1 MTNRKSKMRNHRSQP
16 HSRRWRSGLLAAGLA
31 AAALGTLPAVAS
43 AAPSDLSL
51 TFTGQTGTSSWSAGG
66 ITVNANASTTDPTNP
81 VQKIVCSV
89 DQGASTTTIGAQQ
102 KVPVSGNGAHI
113 VECYPV
119 AWDGTQGD
127 PAFTTVQIDDQVPA
141 VTLSGAATSPTW
153 NTGSATVTATA
164 SEPQALAG
172 IQSVTCLD
180 GAGDRTVTPGD
191 TGSITVSGTLRYNVS
206 CYATTAAGVIGSRT
220 SEQVWMDNTAPQV
233 TYTSA
238 PDPTQWYNSGQP
250 VQVNVQTPVG
260 AAPIQSLTC
269 DYAGHAF
276 FSGGQLTIPAPPALH
291 NWSVAV
297 TLPGTGSGALNCF
310 AADTAA
316 NFGAATSIAQKVD
329 TTPPTGVFVGNPTDP
344 AVILAK
350 VGDNLSGVYG
360 ANIQYEQ
367 KHAWITLPTTLRG
380 GTARAVIP
388 ANNPITVGKHPL
400 RIVVTDNADNKYVG
414 QETQHAKLAILDYPV
429 AAGLRLLYT
438 IAPAGRDIFG
448 HPAANTDTNSTI
460 RLAYGQAAVI
470 SGRLDTTARSL
481 LAHQPVGITVRLA
494 TGKHYIAFV
503 RTNTRGAWRYR
514 LPAGGDRTVT
524 MAYRGTV
531 GLRRRS
537 HTITVLGH
545 AAIKL
550 SVNPLVAGGQLS
562 LNAQVLGGAL
572 PAKGLG
578 LIAQWRRGANS
589 PWQTFPR
596 LQTAADGRVTGRF
609 LVPAVTRG
617 SHIQIRVSAP
627 AARGWGYAGAISPIL
642 NARVA

>member
-1 MTNRKSKMRNHRSQP
+1 MRNHSSQP
-16 HSRRWRSGLLAAGLA
+16 TSRRWRSGLLAAGLA
-31 AAALGTLPAVAS
+31 VAALGSLPAIAT
-43 AAPSDLSL
+43 AAPAGQPADLSL
-51 TFTGQTGTSSWSAGG
+51 TFIGQTGTSSWSAGG
-66 ITVNANASTTDPTNP
+66 LTVTANAATTDPTNP
-81 VQKIVCSV
+81 VQTIVCSV

-113 VECYPV
+113 VECYPI

-180 GAGDRTVTPGD
+180 GAGDKTVTPGD
-191 TGSITVSGTLRYNVS
+191 TGAITVSGTLRYNVS

-220 SEQVWMDNTAPQV
+220 YEQVWVDNTAPQV
-233 TYTSA
+233 TYTNA

-260 AAPIQSLTC
+260 AAPIASLTC
-269 DYAGHAF
+269 DYAGHAV

-297 TLPGTGSGALNCF
+297 TLPGTGSGPLNCF

-316 NFGAATSIAQKVD
+316 NFGAVTSIPQKVD
-329 TTPPTGVFVGNPTDP
+329 TTAPTGVFVGNPTDP

-350 VGDNLSGVYG
+350 VADNLSGVYG
-360 ANIQYEQ
+360 ANIQYKQ
-367 KHAWITLPTTLRG
+367 KHVWVTLPTTLHG

-400 RIVVTDNADNKYVG
+400 RVVVTDSADNKSVG
-414 QETQHAKLAILDYPV
+414 YDDQHGKPAVLDYPV

-438 IAPAGRDIFG
+438 VAPTGRDVYG
-448 HPAANTDTNSTI
+448 HPAANTDTDSTV

-481 LAHQPVGITVRLA
+481 LAHQAIRITVRLA
-494 TGKHYIAFV
+494 DGKHYVAFV
-503 RTNTRGAWRYR
+503 RTNARGVWRYR

-524 MAYRGTV
+524 IAYGGTV

-537 HTITVLGH
+537 HVITVLGH
-545 AAIKL
+545 AAISL
-550 SVNPLVAGGQLS
+550 SVSPLVGGGQLVLS
-562 LNAQVLGGAL
+562 ARVLGGAIPL
-572 PAKGLG
+572 HGLG
-578 LIAQWRRGANS
+578 LVAQWRRGANS

-596 LQTAADGRVTGRF
+596 LQTGADGRVTGRF
-609 LVPAVTRG
+609 LVPAVARG
-617 SHIQIRVSAP
+617 SRLQIRVSAP
-627 AARGWGYAGAISPIL
+627 GARGWGYVGAISPVL
-642 NARVA
+642 TAKVA